1 MIRWMLTAVASVA
14 FTVASHAQTLT
25 RWYAVELFGAK
36 AGSLRQEQEHVG
48 DTIVSRSN
56 LAFELNRGAVKV
68 SLTMSSEFVETAAGK
83 PVSMRSVQN
92 LAMMPV
98 TQEYT
103 FGDTEVTVVTL
114 QGQQRSERKVAKP
127 KGEWLAPAAADRFA
141 VQRFKSGAKEIS
153 YTTIDPLNG
162 LTPVTSTRLVGE
174 KTKVTVLGRE
184 IEATTCTT
192 TVSSA
197 PGIKSTELVDDQG
210 VLVST
215 TTQMGGISMVL
226 RLCTEEE
233 ATLTAGGA
241 KIPDAF
247 TGTFITPDRTIN
259 DARTLDRGVYLL
271 SVAEGELESPPETGS
286 QRFERLSPASGR
298 LTVTAREFSPAPDT
312 EVTDQAWLASTTMCP
327 LEDPEVVSLAKK
339 AVSKLP
345 EGATAMERAEAC
357 RAYVYR
363 FIRKKTL
370 GVGFASAAEVCR
382 TREGD
387 CSEHGVLL
395 CALLRVNGIP
405 ARVASGLVYA
415 DAFAGAQHIFGYHM
429 WTQALI
435 EINGAK
441 RWVDL
446 DATLS
451 PGPYDATH
459 ICLGVSSL
467 ADDSLT
473 SSMASMAT
481 SMGRLS
487 IKVLEPAG
495 GEPLV
500 PVKVEQP

>member
-1 MIRWMLTAVASVA
+1 MIRWMLATVASVA
-14 FTVASHAQTLT
+14 FTVVSHAQTLT
-25 RWYAVELFGAK
+25 RWYSVELFGAK
-36 AGSLRQEQEHVG
+36 AGSLKQEQETVG
-48 DTIVSRSN
+48 DTIVSRAN

-68 SLTMSSEFVETAAGK
+68 SLSMSSEFVETATGTA
-83 PVSMRSVQN
+83 VSMRSVQN
-92 LAMMPV
+92 LGMMPV
-98 TQEYT
+98 TQEYA
-103 FGDTEVTVVTL
+103 FGDSEVTIVSI
-114 QGQQRSERKVAKP
+114 QGQQRSERKTPRP
-127 KGEWLAPAAADRFA
+127 KGDWLTPAAADRFA
-141 VQRFKSGAKEIS
+141 TQRFKSGAREIT
-153 YTTIDPLNG
+153 YATIDPLNG
-162 LTPVTSTRLVGE
+162 LSPVTTTRRLGE
-174 KTKVTVLGRE
+174 RTKVRVFGRE
-184 IEATTCTT
+184 IEATACTT
-192 TVSSA
+192 SVSSA

-233 ATLTAGGA
+233 ATLPAGGA

-247 TGTFITPDRTIN
+247 TGTFITPDRMIA
-259 DARTLDRGVYLL
+259 DARTLDRAVYVL
-271 SVAEGELESPPETGS
+271 SVAEGELDAPPATGS
-286 QRFERLSPASGR
+286 QRFERLSPSSGR
-298 LTVTAREFSPAPDT
+298 LTVTAREFSPAPAAET
-312 EVTDQAWLASTTMCP
+312 TDPAWLADTTMCSTQ
-327 LEDPEVVSLAKK
+327 DPEVVKLARR

-345 EGATAMERAEAC
+345 ETATAMERAEAC
-357 RAYVYR
+357 RGYVHR

-395 CALLRVNGIP
+395 CALLRINGIP

-415 DAFAGAQHIFGYHM
+415 DAFAGARHIFGYHM

-435 EINGAK
+435 EIDGAK

-467 ADDSLT
+467 DDDGLT

-487 IKVLEPAG
+487 IKVIEPAG
-495 GEPLV
+495 GEPLA
-500 PVKVEQP
+500 PAKVDAP

>member
-1 MIRWMLTAVASVA
+1 MIRWMPAVASVVL
-14 FTVASHAQTLT
+14 TVAAHAQTVT
-25 RWYAVELFGAK
+25 RWYSVELFGAK
-36 AGSLRQEQEHVG
+36 AGSLRQDEERTG
-48 DTIVSRSN
+48 DTVVSRSN

-68 SLTMSSEFVETAAGK
+68 SLSMSSEFVETAAGK

-103 FGDTEVTVVTL
+103 FGESDVKIVTL
-114 QGQQRSERKVAKP
+114 QGQQRSERTVPRP
-127 KGEWLAPAAADRFA
+127 KGDWLTPAAADRFA
-141 VQRFKSGAKEIS
+141 TQRFKSGAKEIS
-153 YTTIDPLNG
+153 YSTIDPLNG
-162 LTPVTSTRLVGE
+162 LSPVTTTRTVGE
-174 KTKVTVLGRE
+174 KTKIRVLGRE
-184 IEATTCTT
+184 IEATSCSSS
-192 TVSSA
+192 VSSA

-215 TTQMGGISMVL
+215 TTQMGGISMIL

-233 ATLTAGGA
+233 ATLPAGGA

-247 TGTFITPDRTIN
+247 TGTFITPDRTIAN
-259 DARTLDRGVYLL
+259 ARTLDRGVYLM
-271 SVAEGELESPPETGS
+271 SVSEGELESPPETGS
-286 QRFERLSPASGR
+286 QRFERLSPSSGR
-298 LTVTAREFSPAPDT
+298 LTVTAREFSPAPEKEIADP
-312 EVTDQAWLASTTMCP
+312 AWLASTTMCP

-339 AVSKLP
+339 AVAKLA

-357 RAYVYR
+357 RGYVHR

-370 GVGFASAAEVCR
+370 GVGFASASEVCR

-395 CALLRVNGIP
+395 CALLRANGIP
-405 ARVASGLVYA
+405 ARVTSGLVYA

-435 EINGAK
+435 EIGGVK

-467 ADDSLT
+467 ADDNLT
-473 SSMASMAT
+473 TSMASMAT

-487 IKVLEPAG
+487 IKVMEPAG
-495 GEPLV
+495 GEPLA
-500 PVKVEQP
+500 PVKVERP